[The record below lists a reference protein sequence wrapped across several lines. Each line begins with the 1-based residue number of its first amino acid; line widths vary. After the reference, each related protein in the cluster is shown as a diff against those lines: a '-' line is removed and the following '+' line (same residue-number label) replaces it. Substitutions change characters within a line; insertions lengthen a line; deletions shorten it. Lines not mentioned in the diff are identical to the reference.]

1 MLHVYEHVFFYFLFD
16 VSMTSR
22 IKTHAFFDVTDL
34 QVLIRPDPLGNAVAP
49 YAGRGLKLF
58 NLAHRMGVMPTPN
71 EPRGGLVFVMCTAFD
86 MSSSGH
92 SDDGSGDGS
101 GGGSD
106 GGTIREPPFVVE
118 TKTLG
123 NVTLPRLRILAY
135 EPNTSHRMQLLIG
148 GSALLESISSSGAID
163 EELLV
168 ESRRLLLGKFYAG
181 RIGT

>member
-1 MLHVYEHVFFYFLFD
+1 
-16 VSMTSR
+16 MTSR
-22 IKTHAFFDVTDL
+22 IKTDAFFDVTDL

-86 MSSSGH
+86 MSNSGH
-92 SDDGSGDGS
+92 SGGGS

>member
-1 MLHVYEHVFFYFLFD
+1 MYTNMSFFYFLFD

-86 MSSSGH
+86 MSSSG
-92 SDDGSGDGS
+92 DGGS

>member
-1 MLHVYEHVFFYFLFD
+1 
-16 VSMTSR
+16 MTSR

-86 MSSSGH
+86 MSNSGH

>member
-1 MLHVYEHVFFYFLFD
+1 MYTNMSFFYFLFD

-86 MSSSGH
+86 MSNSGH
-92 SDDGSGDGS
+92 SDSGGGSGGS